1 MSKENLALNNMQWL
15 ICPKTKPRNIIYIYY
30 ICLKRI
36 WH

>member
-1 MSKENLALNNMQWL
+1 MSKENLALNNL

-36 WH
+36 SH